1 MFTSRLTMCSYVDFG
16 LSSITLSVNLTIKL
30 YELSVFL
37 DTCLNTYCHGI
48 FFFSTNWLYLPIEL
62 QNIFRMHIKACDDRQ
77 SHKGFLF

>member
-1 MFTSRLTMCSYVDFG
+1 MFTSRLTMCNYVDFG

-48 FFFSTNWLYLPIEL
+48 FSSSTNWIILANRIAKHY
-62 QNIFRMHIKACDDRQ
+62 QNACK
-77 SHKGFLF
+77 SM

>member
-1 MFTSRLTMCSYVDFG
+1 MFTSRLTMCNYVDFG

-48 FFFSTNWLYLPIEL
+48 FFFSTNWIILTNRIAKQY
-62 QNIFRMHIKACDDRQ
+62 QNACK
-77 SHKGFLF
+77 SI